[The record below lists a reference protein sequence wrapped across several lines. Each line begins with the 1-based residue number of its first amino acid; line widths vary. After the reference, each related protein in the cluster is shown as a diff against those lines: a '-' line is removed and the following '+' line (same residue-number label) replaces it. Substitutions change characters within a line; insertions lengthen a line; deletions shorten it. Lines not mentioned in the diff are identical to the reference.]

1 MKLKY
6 KIFVQWNTKFSLL
19 KVLGTLSFRPSAN
32 CISSAN
38 LVAEIQLE
46 RLNERALSTGEP
58 CTCEYVTFVQSF
70 YRGAISLHWYLAR
83 NFLTLLHFLISRVLN
98 SIKRRSKIYNKS
110 VGSSWFDLW
119 ELISTAEMKSRSW
132 RTGVFQLLVE
142 TRVFSRD
149 EISRYRLWLL
159 LLITRELNLT
169 KLRKDLTINLWT
181 AAVPLFET
189 SSIQLRSNADLE
201 RTDCSN
207 YC

>member
-1 MKLKY
+1 MYLWICY
-6 KIFVQWNTKFSLL
+6 
-19 KVLGTLSFRPSAN
+19 FRPVILQRCNKFTLVLSSKLSNFAALSDKQSAQLN
-32 CISSAN
+32 KAKKQNIQSICGKQ
-38 LVAEIQLE
+38 LVWSLRAHQYSWDEIQ
-46 RLNERALSTGEP
+46 
-58 CTCEYVTFVQSF
+58 
-70 YRGAISLHWYLAR
+70 I
-83 NFLTLLHFLISRVLN
+83 
-98 SIKRRSKIYNKS
+98 
-110 VGSSWFDLW
+110 
-119 ELISTAEMKSRSW
+119 W